1 MLKNKKKIVAEN
13 KSKISFQGFLAVFLL
28 VLPLFFHSYST
39 AQNATQL
46 TTFSTSD
53 NQHSAH
59 IYTSLHQDFETRT
72 FFAENEE
79 NCDDDEKII
88 LGQLGFSPI
97 VFKKLS
103 LGLFSKYSS
112 VRFFKTTSLFI
123 LFQQLKIPFC

>member
-1 MLKNKKKIVAEN
+1 MAEN
-13 KSKISFQGFLAVFLL
+13 KSKFSFQGFLAVFLL
-28 VLPLFFHSYST
+28 VLPLFIHSYST
-39 AQNATQL
+39 AQNASQL
-46 TTFSTSD
+46 TTLSTSE

-59 IYTSLHQDFETRT
+59 IYACLHQDLETRT
-72 FFAENEE
+72 FLAENEE

-88 LGQLGFSPI
+88 LAQLGFSPI